1 MAGVNHKIHVY
12 QDSDGEF
19 RVYPPVLLVDAANGA
34 GNRDDVEFVN
44 HTAEDMVFFA
54 GPGVFAATAE
64 GAPAAKNGGKSGA
77 KKSHSSGAG
86 QTKLHT
92 YQVFMVQSGKKAKG
106 NSDPILIIDN

>member
-1 MAGVNHKIHVY
+1 MANANHKIHVY

-19 RVYPPVLLVDAANGA
+19 RVYPPVIVVDAANGA

-44 HTAEDMVFFA
+44 HTTEDMVYFA
-54 GPGVFAATAE
+54 GPGVFSAAPE

-92 YQVFMVQSGKKAKG
+92 YQAFIVQSGKKAKG
-106 NSDPILIIDN
+106 NSDPVLIVDN